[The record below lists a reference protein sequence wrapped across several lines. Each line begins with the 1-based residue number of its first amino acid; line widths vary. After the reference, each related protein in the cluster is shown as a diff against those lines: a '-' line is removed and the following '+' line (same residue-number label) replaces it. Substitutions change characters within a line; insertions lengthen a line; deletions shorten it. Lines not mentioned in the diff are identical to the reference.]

1 MKTKR
6 SFLQKIVISIFLIIL
21 CVTMISPYVEATDD
35 DEIEDEGAAF
45 GGVLLSPIVDL
56 FCSIGDF
63 AVNFIQILM
72 TGEWSQTQ
80 GFGSN
85 PFLVSS
91 SDFKNDDK
99 YKEYKTDSETTNIV
113 DTDKFDKGW
122 LNLKSEYYVPL
133 IKYNPEMIF
142 KGHVSALDINFIGNS
157 ALDEDYKD
165 QPKKPISSTMREAIS
180 SWYVSLRNLAIV
192 GLLSVLV
199 YVGIRII
206 LSSTAAD
213 KAKYKQLLQD
223 WLIALCLL
231 FFMHYIMSFTVTMTK
246 AICEAIGGG
255 NTDEIVVDAQ
265 GENGVGKFKTS
276 LMGFARFQ
284 TQYKNMWNKLAYLI
298 MYLALVIY
306 TIIFTVYYL
315 KRVVVMAFLTMIAP
329 LVALTYPI
337 DKIQDG
343 KAQAFDAWLKEY
355 VYNAL
360 IQPFHLIIYM
370 VLVGSAQ
377 DLASENL
384 LYVIVALGFIPQA
397 EKLLR
402 YFFGFNKAGGGTLGP
417 LGALGLASIANKAFG
432 GKPKARG
439 RDKGGKEQG
448 EESSKPVRFK
458 NSQDLNEIEMP
469 DGGNS
474 SKNSQKTE
482 ENATED
488 SSAASNA
495 NFEGSSATSS
505 EEGSATSSAS
515 NANSSSSS
523 SSNSNFQSTNK
534 NSRSENFRKRY
545 EKP

>member
-1 MKTKR
+1 
-6 SFLQKIVISIFLIIL
+6 
-21 CVTMISPYVEATDD
+21 
-35 DEIEDEGAAF
+35 
-45 GGVLLSPIVDL
+45 
-56 FCSIGDF
+56 
-63 AVNFIQILM
+63 
-72 TGEWSQTQ
+72 
-80 GFGSN
+80 
-85 PFLVSS
+85 
-91 SDFKNDDK
+91 
-99 YKEYKTDSETTNIV
+99 
-113 DTDKFDKGW
+113 
-122 LNLKSEYYVPL
+122 
-133 IKYNPEMIF
+133 
-142 KGHVSALDINFIGNS
+142 
-157 ALDEDYKD
+157 
-165 QPKKPISSTMREAIS
+165 
-180 SWYVSLRNLAIV
+180 
-192 GLLSVLV
+192 
-199 YVGIRII
+199 
-206 LSSTAAD
+206 
-213 KAKYKQLLQD
+213 
-223 WLIALCLL
+223 
-231 FFMHYIMSFTVTMTK
+231 
-246 AICEAIGGG
+246 
-255 NTDEIVVDAQ
+255 
-265 GENGVGKFKTS
+265 
-276 LMGFARFQ
+276 
-284 TQYKNMWNKLAYLI
+284 
-298 MYLALVIY
+298 
-306 TIIFTVYYL
+306 
-315 KRVVVMAFLTMIAP
+315 MAFLTMIAP

-474 SKNSQKTE
+474 SKDSQKTE